1 MNSKLIPT
9 GCFTASVLSL
19 IISISKYISSG
30 NSELLVG
37 GVILTILLAIVGLRV
52 LLKDRPSLFKGIL
65 ALSLMILC
73 GMRER
78 LRRME
83 KKTASIEE
91 KRCIS
96 ASASGCFALRWEYV
110 CYLCSKTY
118 TRHFTAQA
126 IP

>member
-52 LLKDRPSLFKGIL
+52 LLKDRPSLFK
-65 ALSLMILC
+65 
-73 GMRER
+73 RE
-78 LRRME
+78 
-83 KKTASIEE
+83 
-91 KRCIS
+91 
-96 ASASGCFALRWEYV
+96 
-110 CYLCSKTY
+110 YLPF
-118 TRHFTAQA
+118 R
-126 IP
+126 